1 MNWPSRSVAR
11 PTGSPRWRNICSV
24 HHLITEGLVDEN
36 NVPGQLRDNPKSKIT
51 RVGDGEHGGVYKP
64 PQNGRDVATFVGS
77 ID

>member
-1 MNWPSRSVAR
+1 M
-11 PTGSPRWRNICSV
+11 